1 MSVYVF
7 EGPEKPYQLDMKRI
21 YTKDDTQEVMK
32 AFKIKDPIVAS
43 AISSTIVNNANE
55 LKLISDIEKQQF
67 QNDLEVLTSI
77 FSDCNID
84 GNQTDC

>member
-1 MSVYVF
+1 MSVY
-7 EGPEKPYQLDMKRI
+7 EGPEKPYQLDMRRI

-43 AISSTIVNNANE
+43 AISSTIVNNDNE